1 MSAGDILPFSRPA
14 WQSGHAGKRGLDIAI
29 ATLAILCLSPLM
41 LAIALAIRLDSPG
54 LVLFRQQRYGLERR
68 RFRIYKFRT
77 MRHEADTG
85 FRQAVREDCRI
96 TRVGRVLRRVNL
108 DELPQLFNILTGDM
122 ALVGP
127 RPHPVEL
134 DEKFAPLI
142 ENYWWRYS
150 VRPGITGWAQVN
162 GFRGE
167 TDTLE
172 KMQGRIDRDLAY
184 LEIQSFRLDLKI
196 LLKTMLSAKAY
207 RNAF

>member
-14 WQSGHAGKRGLDIAI
+14 WQTGLAAKRGLDIVVA
-29 ATLAILCLSPLM
+29 ALAILLLAPLM
-41 LAIALAIRLDSPG
+41 LAIAVAIRLDGPG
-54 LVLFRQQRYGLERR
+54 PVLFRQQRYGRERR
-68 RFRIYKFRT
+68 LFRIYKFRT
-77 MRHEADTG
+77 MRHEVDPQ
-85 FRQAVREDCRI
+85 FRQAVREDRRV
-96 TRVGRVLRRVNL
+96 TRVGRILRRVNL
-108 DELPQLFNILTGDM
+108 DELPQLFNVLVGDM

-134 DEKFAPLI
+134 DDRFAPLI

-150 VRPGITGWAQVN
+150 VRPGITGWAQIN

-184 LEIQSFRLDLKI
+184 LENQSFRLDLRI
-196 LLKTMLSAKAY
+196 LLRTLVSATAY